1 MTRTVV
7 APILAVVSMAFA
19 APVAASDF
27 ERVQERDSFVSLV
40 SGRNLTRL
48 GIRLQV
54 SQDGAI
60 KGRAFGKDISGDWTW
75 TEGYFCRD
83 LMVEGDMLDE
93 DNCQVVEVRGDT
105 LRFTSD
111 RGTGDSA
118 NLRLK

>member
-1 MTRTVV
+1 MFRTVLAAMATL
-7 APILAVVSMAFA
+7 APLTIA
-19 APVAASDF
+19 APAMASEF

-40 SGRNLTRL
+40 KGRNLTRL

-54 SQDGAI
+54 SQDGDI

-75 TEGYFCRD
+75 DEGYFCRD
-83 LMVEGDMLDE
+83 LFADGDVLDIK
-93 DNCQVVEVRGDT
+93 NCQTVEVRGNT

-111 RGTGDSA
+111 KGTGDSA